1 MAATSGDVDVDV
13 LVQVEVDVD
22 ANVDVAPKRGP
33 VMLRL
38 HCVNAFC

>member
-1 MAATSGDVDVDV
+1 VDVDVDV
-13 LVQVEVDVD
+13 DVDV
-22 ANVDVAPKRGP
+22 NVEVDVAPKRGP